1 MEMTPLWKSAQDADS
16 HSGLAKPRQERS
28 AFPHF
33 HRPDDE
39 IKSTEKNFR
48 KYFCRTSRTELVLL
62 VTVVAGVVQSV
73 GKSRVFHR
81 DFSKLLWEPA
91 SFQGFNRIGTLHN
104 TLRSIFLPTT
114 NSEFPLL

>member
-16 HSGLAKPRQERS
+16 HSGLEKPRQERS

-48 KYFCRTSRTELVLL
+48 KYFCRTSRIQL
-62 VTVVAGVVQSV
+62 
-73 GKSRVFHR
+73 GKSAGPISVSTRAW
-81 DFSKLLWEPA
+81 DAGPDQW
-91 SFQGFNRIGTLHN
+91 
-104 TLRSIFLPTT
+104 
-114 NSEFPLL
+114 

>member
-16 HSGLAKPRQERS
+16 HSGLEKPRQERS

-48 KYFCRTSRTELVLL
+48 KYFCRTSRTELCKVRFGRYFL
-62 VTVVAGVVQSV
+62 
-73 GKSRVFHR
+73 SR
-81 DFSKLLWEPA
+81 DI
-91 SFQGFNRIGTLHN
+91 QING
-104 TLRSIFLPTT
+104 
-114 NSEFPLL
+114 NSERFARLAAPPRHNRHR

>member
-16 HSGLAKPRQERS
+16 HSGLEKPRQERS

-48 KYFCRTSRTELVLL
+48 KYFCRTSGIQLAQIFSATALVLQ
-62 VTVVAGVVQSV
+62 TCIGSHHPI
-73 GKSRVFHR
+73 SR
-81 DFSKLLWEPA
+81 
-91 SFQGFNRIGTLHN
+91 
-104 TLRSIFLPTT
+104 LRVR
-114 NSEFPLL
+114 

>member
-16 HSGLAKPRQERS
+16 HSGLEKPRQERS

-48 KYFCRTSRTELVLL
+48 KYFCRTSRTELIRKNVLNPMCL
-62 VTVVAGVVQSV
+62 VSMLGEYVYAAFAFHKPDLDFAWKSGLATSRCQVKELFVVI
-73 GKSRVFHR
+73 
-81 DFSKLLWEPA
+81 LLHLTIA
-91 SFQGFNRIGTLHN
+91 
-104 TLRSIFLPTT
+104 
-114 NSEFPLL
+114 